1 MGSPYGKAPMLKIIV
16 ILAVVALLCPGMAL
30 APAEGSQP
38 DCIKILEGFQY
49 HANKIFVMWSEVSRQ
64 DAELFAIGMR
74 DVMPRRR
81 IWIEVYIA
89 IGDRIHLHKIIVGK
103 VTPAVKEK
111 WSFDD
116 FNIGDYK

>member
-1 MGSPYGKAPMLKIIV
+1 MLKIIV

-30 APAEGSQP
+30 APAEGPQT

-49 HANKIFVMWSEVSRQ
+49 HSNKIFVMWSEVSRQ